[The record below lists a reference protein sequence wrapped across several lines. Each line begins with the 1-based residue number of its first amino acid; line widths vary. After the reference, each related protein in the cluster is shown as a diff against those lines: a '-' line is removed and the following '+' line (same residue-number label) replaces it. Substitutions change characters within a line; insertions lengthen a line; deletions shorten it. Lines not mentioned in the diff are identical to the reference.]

1 MTEKT
6 IKISHSKLSDFN
18 KCKRFYKYRYLD
30 QLIPK
35 KTKSA
40 LQFGSIFHEAVEAL
54 YQGVSIERIQERI
67 KQTID
72 ALDKSFFE
80 QKDCDDLEWCAV
92 VLKSAIQAWK
102 KRFYDE
108 DKKQNVEIVEL
119 EQKHSKIPVKNPLNG
134 RRSKFR
140 FSFISDMLVKINGQL
155 WLVEYK
161 TATQFGN
168 NYIDRLDIDSQI
180 SAYIV
185 FLEEKYQEPI
195 AGVIYRIL
203 KKPSIRLR
211 KNEAKQAFYQRL
223 NDLFET
229 QTDSYLIEYKFS
241 RTQEELADFKVDLWE
256 QANYLDQC
264 EKKKMFP
271 RNTSNCMQFG
281 TCSYFSLC
289 TKKPNAE
296 LFFIK
301 KQKVSL

>member
-6 IKISHSKLSDFN
+6 VKISHSKLSDFN

-30 QLIPK
+30 ELIPK

-54 YQGVSIERIQERI
+54 YKGFSIETIQEKI
-67 KQTID
+67 KQTIESI
-72 ALDKSFFE
+72 DKSFFD

-108 DKKQNVEIVEL
+108 DKKQNIEIVEL

-140 FSFISDMLVKINGQL
+140 FSFISDMLVRINGNL

-161 TATQFGN
+161 TASQVGN
-168 NYIDRLDIDSQI
+168 SYINRLDIDSQI
-180 SAYIV
+180 SAYLV
-185 FLEEKYQEPI
+185 FLEEKYKESI
-195 AGVIYRIL
+195 EGVIYRIL
-203 KKPSIRLR
+203 KKPSIRIR
-211 KNEAKQAFYQRL
+211 KNETKNAFYERL
-223 NDLFET
+223 NALFGNET
-229 QTDSYLIEYKFS
+229 DNYLIEYRFS
-241 RTQEELADFKVDLWE
+241 RTNEELRDFKLDLWE

-271 RNTSNCMQFG
+271 RNTSSCMQFG
-281 TCSYFSLC
+281 TCSYFYLC
-289 TKKPNAE
+289 TKKINSE
-296 LFFIK
+296 LFYEK
-301 KQKVSL
+301 MKS